1 MQITPFKYFFSNF
14 PYKSIIIIIL
24 IFFSGLFEAFSF
36 AAILPLISVLFKDS
50 ISSSDGI
57 IIDYINNFIL
67 FFNINYTLINILII
81 IIFGF
86 IAKSILSFLAMQQTG
101 FVCAEAETLVR
112 QDLSNALLNT
122 KWSFFNE
129 NKIGN
134 LSTAFSPQTEVGAN
148 VYRVSFLVITD
159 SIHILIFLL
168 MALTLSAT
176 VTIVSIVF
184 GVIMMFSLRYFVK
197 IAGFASK
204 LSTKHMASL
213 ISKLIEG
220 LSGLKSIKAMSAQ
233 DNLEKYLSKDIYKIQ
248 NLRKKIIISSSVL
261 KNIQEPAIILG
272 LSILVF
278 YLFTFLENN
287 QSSAI
292 LLMVLFYRCLQKLL
306 NLQIYYQQIAVAIPA
321 FNFIQKIIYEATNDR
336 EDINA
341 GKKITFKKDINFEN
355 VSFKYNE
362 KNVLSNL
369 TFKINAFEI
378 IAILGESGSGKTTII
393 DLISGL
399 TKLQKGDIKIDG
411 NSIRSINLSNWRSQI
426 GYVPQDPF
434 MIHDSILNNITLE
447 NHKYTN
453 QDVDWSLEK
462 SGTKDFISAK
472 AEGVYFDIGEFGSKL
487 SGGQKQRLAIARA
500 IIRKPK
506 ILILDEPTSAL
517 DSVSAARIKKT
528 LQELQNFMTIIIIT
542 HQEDLA
548 DIASKIIRIKHGEI
562 TS

>member
-1 MQITPFKYFFSNF
+1 
-14 PYKSIIIIIL
+14 
-24 IFFSGLFEAFSF
+24 
-36 AAILPLISVLFKDS
+36 
-50 ISSSDGI
+50 
-57 IIDYINNFIL
+57 
-67 FFNINYTLINILII
+67 
-81 IIFGF
+81 
-86 IAKSILSFLAMQQTG
+86 
-101 FVCAEAETLVR
+101 
-112 QDLSNALLNT
+112 
-122 KWSFFNE
+122 
-129 NKIGN
+129 
-134 LSTAFSPQTEVGAN
+134 
-148 VYRVSFLVITD
+148 
-159 SIHILIFLL
+159 